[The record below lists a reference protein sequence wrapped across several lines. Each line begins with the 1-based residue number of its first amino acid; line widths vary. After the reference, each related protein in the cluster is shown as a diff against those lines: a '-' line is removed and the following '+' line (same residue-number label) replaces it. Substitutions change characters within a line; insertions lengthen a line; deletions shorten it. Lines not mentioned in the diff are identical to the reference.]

1 MGFGGIPYFIK
12 MDSLHVKQLM
22 FHPLDWEWVLY
33 NCSLKGSSYVIRGA
47 RQRWWRSSM
56 LERYAQE
63 MVGIS
68 RMWHFPDLRNREWI
82 WMKLTHVIYLGQD
95 G

>member
-22 FHPLDWEWVLY
+22 FHPLNWEWVLY
-33 NCSLKGSSYVIRGA
+33 NRSLKGCSYVIRGV
-47 RQRWWRSSM
+47 RQRWWWSSM

-63 MVGIS
+63 MVG
-68 RMWHFPDLRNREWI
+68 M
-82 WMKLTHVIYLGQD
+82 QD
-95 G
+95 